1 MKLSELLGTF
11 RDGEVTGIS
20 FDPKKVK
27 RGDLFFAL
35 KNPDFAAIEA
45 EKRGAIAI
53 VAEKRVPVSVPLIRV
68 DNARRTFALVS
79 KKFYGNAADDLT
91 VCAVTGTNGKTT
103 VTYITQAILNHAGFK
118 TAVIGTNGTDYDG
131 VHENGTL
138 TTPDPNDFHEILRRL
153 KADGA
158 EIVVIEASA
167 HALALDKLCGTDF
180 AVGAFTSLGSD
191 HLDFFG
197 TTENYGKAKEKL
209 FSLSRSAVI
218 NADDAFG
225 AAIAAKLADPLTYG
239 LKRNCDLTAENISSG
254 ENGSTFDAAYKG
266 ERAEVFCPLIG
277 EFNVYNSLCAIGIAI
292 ELGVPFSAAAAGVS
306 KTPEVDGRVNVIK
319 SNGATV
325 IIDFAHTA
333 DGLSG
338 VLTAARKITANRLY
352 CVFGCG
358 GNRDEGKREKMGEV
372 AARVCDEVIITSD
385 NPRYE
390 NPLDIISEIE
400 RGIKT
405 SDTVEYSV
413 EPDRKQAIKKAV
425 GKLEAGDVLVIAGKG
440 AERYQEINGERI
452 EHDDKAYVLGLLG
465 EKR

>member
-1 MKLSELLGTF
+1 M
-11 RDGEVTGIS
+11 
-20 FDPKKVK
+20 
-27 RGDLFFAL
+27 
-35 KNPDFAAIEA
+35 
-45 EKRGAIAI
+45 
-53 VAEKRVPVSVPLIRV
+53 
-68 DNARRTFALVS
+68 
-79 KKFYGNAADDLT
+79 
-91 VCAVTGTNGKTT
+91 
-103 VTYITQAILNHAGFK
+103 
-118 TAVIGTNGTDYDG
+118 
-131 VHENGTL
+131 
-138 TTPDPNDFHEILRRL
+138 
-153 KADGA
+153 
-158 EIVVIEASA
+158 
-167 HALALDKLCGTDF
+167 
-180 AVGAFTSLGSD
+180 
-191 HLDFFG
+191 
-197 TTENYGKAKEKL
+197 
-209 FSLSRSAVI
+209 
-218 NADDAFG
+218 
-225 AAIAAKLADPLTYG
+225 
-239 LKRNCDLTAENISSG
+239 
-254 ENGSTFDAAYKG
+254 
-266 ERAEVFCPLIG
+266 
-277 EFNVYNSLCAIGIAI
+277 YNSLCAIGIAI

-390 NPLDIISEIE
+390 NPIDIISEIE

-405 SDTVEYSV
+405 CDTVEYSV